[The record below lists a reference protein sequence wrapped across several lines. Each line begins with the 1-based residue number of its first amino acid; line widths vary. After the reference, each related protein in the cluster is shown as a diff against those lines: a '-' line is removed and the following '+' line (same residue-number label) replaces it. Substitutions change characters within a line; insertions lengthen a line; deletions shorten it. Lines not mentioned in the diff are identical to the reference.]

1 MSDFSSA
8 SYNFDAILGGV
19 GNEVIECRSIIRP
32 SSSDLTLI
40 PGTVLQ
46 FVAATPQHVTVWDGQ
61 TNTTVAGILL
71 EPVTATATAKVVSML
86 STGSYKNA
94 HVNVYSDGA
103 DDPNPTAAQINQM
116 QAQAGLIATGYEY
129 ASA

>member
-8 SYNFDAILGGV
+8 AYDFDAILGGV
-19 GNEVIECRSIIRP
+19 GNEVIQARSIIRP
-32 SSSDLTLI
+32 SSSDLALI

-71 EPVTATATAKVVSML
+71 EPITVTSSAKVCSVLTS
-86 STGSYKNA
+86 GSFKNE
-94 HVNVYSDGA
+94 HVNVYSDG
-103 DDPNPTAAQINQM
+103 DGDPNPTAAQLNQM
-116 QAQAGLIATGYEY
+116 QVQAGLIATGYEY
-129 ASA
+129 ARA

>member
-8 SYNFDAILGGV
+8 SYNFNAILGGV
-19 GNEVIECRSIIRP
+19 GNEVIEGRSIIRP

-71 EPVTATATAKVVSML
+71 EPITITATGQIVSVL
-86 STGSYKNA
+86 TSGSFKNE
-94 HVNVYSDGA
+94 HVNVYSDG
-103 DDPNPTAAQINQM
+103 DGDPNPTAAQLNQM
-116 QAQAGLIATGYEY
+116 QVQAGLIATGYEY